1 MRLPG
6 TQRRSFGTGA
16 LLAAVATTLLLAT
29 LVSRRFFEQ
38 PPADLPPRPPSRPA
52 VVGPAGAA
60 PLFRVTA
67 LEGAVEF
74 FHGEQWYVA
83 QAGDQLAL
91 QDVIRTRRGG
101 RAWLRR
107 GGTEIEVREL
117 VDIRLE
123 ALANQ
128 TATFGVLRGGSVV
141 ANVDDSRQQL
151 EITAAETRAFNRGIA
166 RWVVSLGPGGQVSVA
181 AAKGS
186 IGFAAGG
193 QEITVAGGFESTAAP
208 GHAPGGPEPIP
219 QELLLSVTWPDRIAA
234 QTPVAGKVRPSSRVK
249 VNGVEARV
257 RPDGTFSLPLPLEV
271 GPNAIDVTAEDI
283 LGRKKSVGKVLH
295 RPAPAPALEP
305 TNEELWKR

>member
-1 MRLPG
+1 
-6 TQRRSFGTGA
+6 
-16 LLAAVATTLLLAT
+16 
-29 LVSRRFFEQ
+29 SRRFFER
-38 PPADLPPRPPSRPA
+38 PPADLPPRPPSRPP

-107 GGTEIEVREL
+107 GGTEIEV
-117 VDIRLE
+117 
-123 ALANQ
+123 
-128 TATFGVLRGGSVV
+128 
-141 ANVDDSRQQL
+141 
-151 EITAAETRAFNRGIA
+151 
-166 RWVVSLGPGGQVSVA
+166 
-181 AAKGS
+181 
-186 IGFAAGG
+186 
-193 QEITVAGGFESTAAP
+193 AGGFESTAAP
-208 GHAPGGPEPIP
+208 GRPPGGPEPIP

-234 QTPVAGKVRPSSRVK
+234 ETPVAGKVRPSSRVK

-271 GPNAIDVTAEDI
+271 GPNAID
-283 LGRKKSVGKVLH
+283 
-295 RPAPAPALEP
+295 
-305 TNEELWKR
+305 